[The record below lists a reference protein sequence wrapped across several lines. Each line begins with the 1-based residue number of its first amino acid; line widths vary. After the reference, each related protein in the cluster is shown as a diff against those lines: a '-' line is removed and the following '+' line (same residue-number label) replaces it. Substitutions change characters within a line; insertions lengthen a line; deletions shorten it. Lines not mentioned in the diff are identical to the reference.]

1 MLARI
6 LLTSFPV
13 KLNPTQRS
21 KVADLLFDL
30 AKIIF
35 GGSVLG
41 PFLNAGDRAISA
53 VAIVIGT
60 FLASILLYQGLTLLK
75 NGEDN

>member
-1 MLARI
+1 ML
-6 LLTSFPV
+6 
-13 KLNPTQRS
+13 
-21 KVADLLFDL
+21 DL

-41 PFLNAGDRAISA
+41 PLLSVGDRAISA
-53 VAIVIGT
+53 VAIIIGT
-60 FLASILLYQGLTLLK
+60 TLASILLYQGLTLLK